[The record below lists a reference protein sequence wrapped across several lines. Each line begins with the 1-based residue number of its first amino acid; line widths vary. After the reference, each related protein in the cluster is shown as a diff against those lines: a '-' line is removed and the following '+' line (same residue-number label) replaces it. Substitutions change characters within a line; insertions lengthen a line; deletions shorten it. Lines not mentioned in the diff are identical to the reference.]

1 MNIELDP
8 IASYHHHLPDSW
20 SSKAHQASW
29 ESLVSGCVPPLTDPH
44 RKRGRSSRIGH
55 PIPSVYVVLSPL
67 LRGHPFLSWSEH
79 ESGLLCTLRAI
90 RHTHTYTQ
98 RAKDTQLAAIRSRLD
113 ECASSFVVSTTAHAP
128 AETMD
133 ALILRQRTSLTTLND
148 LARAFVMEGRR
159 RPPLMLKRW
168 RIYREALWELN
179 LGKEDFDFLRISLDS
194 GSMNFP
200 PICSF
205 RSYFEICGS
214 LSRGRNLNFSIF
226 RDQRI

>member
-90 RHTHTYTQ
+90 RHTHT
-98 RAKDTQLAAIRSRLD
+98 RELKERRIHNSRQFD
-113 ECASSFVVSTTAHAP
+113 P
-128 AETMD
+128 A
-133 ALILRQRTSLTTLND
+133 LTNVLLPSWFQQPLT
-148 LARAFVMEGRR
+148 
-159 RPPLMLKRW
+159 RPPKQWMPWCCDSEPRW
-168 RIYREALWELN
+168 QRSTILPEPLSW
-179 LGKEDFDFLRISLDS
+179 KEEGGHR
-194 GSMNFP
+194 
-200 PICSF
+200 
-205 RSYFEICGS
+205 
-214 LSRGRNLNFSIF
+214 
-226 RDQRI
+226 